1 MKPYSKEYGRRV
13 STIVTEAFLFPNFTP
28 GTLPPLKYFT
38 ENAMWDTGA
47 ECNFIDIGVAEALEL
62 KPTSKKWA
70 KGIGGEKLF
79 DVYQISIGLPNGRI
93 LHDVEAYCEELGECD
108 VLFGMGIITET
119 DFLITNK
126 DYKTVFSFNSPSK
139 GNISL

>member
-13 STIVTEAFLFPNFTP
+13 STIVTEAFLFPNFKP
-28 GTLPPLKYFT
+28 GTLPPLKYYT

-47 ECNFIDIGVAEALEL
+47 ECNFIDVDVAEAMEL
-62 KPTSKKWA
+62 IPNGKKWA
-70 KGIGGEKLF
+70 RGIGGEKLC

-93 LHDVEAYCEELGECD
+93 LHDVEVYCEELGECD
-108 VLFGMGIITET
+108 VLLGMGIITET

-126 DYKTVFSFNSPSK
+126 GYKTVFSFRSPSEGK
-139 GNISL
+139 LSL